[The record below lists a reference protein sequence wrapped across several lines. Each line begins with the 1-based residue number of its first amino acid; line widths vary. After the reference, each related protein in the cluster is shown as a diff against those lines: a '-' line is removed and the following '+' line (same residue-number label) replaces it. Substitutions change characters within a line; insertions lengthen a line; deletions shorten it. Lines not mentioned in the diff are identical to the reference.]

1 MEWTKYTIHTTE
13 AAEDLIGYMLSEMGI
28 IGVEIA
34 DKVPVTAAE
43 NGGYFG
49 DVVPEMPEND
59 HLAEISFY
67 LKKSPKGAL
76 ANAAAGGE
84 ELSATAAEDFHLPKA
99 PIISEDFDP
108 GTGPIRRDGESESDR
123 REREILQ
130 ADPEEV
136 LARVRAGLAE
146 IAEYCDIG
154 EGTIT
159 ESVTGEEDWVNNWKQ
174 YFHSFTV
181 SGVRIVPS
189 WEEEGLAS
197 KGGATPEGSV
207 AGDDVVPE
215 SGAAGVGAAS
225 EGSVAVDNVVP
236 ESGAAGA
243 GVASESGAAGVGAA
257 SEGSVAVDNVVPE
270 SGAAGAGVASGDS
283 AAETDAYSKYNW
295 DVVLRI
301 DPGTAFGTGAH
312 ESTRLAI
319 AGLRKYLKAG
329 DRVLDIGTGS
339 GILGMLAAKL
349 GAAYVFATDLDPNV
363 PAALEEN
370 LAKNAIPRE
379 DFGFILGDITSDP
392 KVQAAAGDGYDL
404 VLANII
410 AEILAGITPEVPAH
424 IKKGGMYVTS
434 GILITHADLVRNALA
449 EAGFVIVEET
459 TMGEWMSIAARKE

>member
-215 SGAAGVGAAS
+215 SGAAG
-225 EGSVAVDNVVP
+225 
-236 ESGAAGA
+236 
-243 GVASESGAAGVGAA
+243 
-257 SEGSVAVDNVVPE
+257 
-270 SGAAGAGVASGDS
+270 AGVASGR
-283 AAETDAYSKYNW
+283 K
-295 DVVLRI
+295 VVWQWIMWFRK
-301 DPGTAFGTGAH
+301 AV
-312 ESTRLAI
+312 RQVLAW
-319 AGLRKYLKAG
+319 LRKAVRQVLARLRKVVWQWIMWFRKAV
-329 DRVLDIGTGS
+329 RQVLAWLRETVRQRRMLIRNIIGTWFS
-339 GILGMLAAKL
+339 GLIRGRRLG
-349 GAAYVFATDLDPNV
+349 
-363 PAALEEN
+363 
-370 LAKNAIPRE
+370 RE
-379 DFGFILGDITSDP
+379 RTSRRGWRLRDFG
-392 KVQAAAGDGYDL
+392 
-404 VLANII
+404 NI
-410 AEILAGITPEVPAH
+410 
-424 IKKGGMYVTS
+424 
-434 GILITHADLVRNALA
+434 
-449 EAGFVIVEET
+449 
-459 TMGEWMSIAARKE
+459 